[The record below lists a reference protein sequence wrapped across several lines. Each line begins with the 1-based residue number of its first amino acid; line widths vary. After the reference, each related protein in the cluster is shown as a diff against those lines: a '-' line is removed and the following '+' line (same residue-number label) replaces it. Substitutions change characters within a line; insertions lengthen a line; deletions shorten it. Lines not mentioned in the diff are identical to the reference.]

1 MGNLCKRG
9 DAPLDKGDSSSLV
22 VELVLISSISEQE
35 MSSSDSL
42 DSVSLASEISQKHST
57 VESPRK
63 SDDKLVSPE
72 NTQKNYREGF
82 ASSFSLLHLKILDF

>member
-9 DAPLDKGDSSSLV
+9 VAPLDKGDGSSLV
-22 VELVLISSISEQE
+22 VELVFISSISEQE

-42 DSVSLASEISQKHST
+42 DSVSLASEVSEKHST
-57 VESPRK
+57 PRK
-63 SDDKLVSPE
+63 SDDKPVSPE

-82 ASSFSLLHLKILDF
+82 ASFAPSRI